1 MNIKLFLI
9 LTNITDHLN
18 WILDYMSIIRYN
30 SCYISSINKSSSNNF
45 N

>member
-1 MNIKLFLI
+1 MNMKLLLI
-9 LTNITDHLN
+9 LINITDHLN
-18 WILDYMSIIRYN
+18 WILDYMFIIRYN